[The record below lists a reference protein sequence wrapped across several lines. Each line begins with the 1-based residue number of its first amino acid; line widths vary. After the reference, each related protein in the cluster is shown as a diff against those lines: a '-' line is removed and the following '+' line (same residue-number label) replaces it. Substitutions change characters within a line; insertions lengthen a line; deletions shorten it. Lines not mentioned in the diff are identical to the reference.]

1 MRGRLPAGLRWRL
14 LLALLATSAVTLGVA
29 ALVVLPPLQDR
40 LREQSIEGLETAV
53 NHNVGAFERKLVE
66 LEKSKTSRQDYRFLL
81 YDESNQV
88 TTESPNARVLVQ
100 DRTTQPADPDA
111 TGQGFVFDSELSR
124 PPRRAL
130 HMAVVGAYGPVTEL
144 DGDSVLVARPLYD
157 GEQFLG
163 VLVAERELTEAS
175 ALVALVHN
183 RFLIAAAVG
192 PRSPRCSRSR
202 SPPRCCAGSAACGRS
217 RCGSPARGRTRRRRA
232 TSAATRSATS
242 PAH

>member
-130 HMAVVGAYGPVTEL
+130 HMAVVGAYGPVT
-144 DGDSVLVARPLYD
+144 
-157 GEQFLG
+157 
-163 VLVAERELTEAS
+163 
-175 ALVALVHN
+175 
-183 RFLIAAAVG
+183 
-192 PRSPRCSRSR
+192 
-202 SPPRCCAGSAACGRS
+202 
-217 RCGSPARGRTRRRRA
+217 
-232 TSAATRSATS
+232 
-242 PAH
+242 